1 MMHLSDS
8 LRSALLYKNGG
19 FYSDM
24 DAITL
29 KDLRFIHAI
38 FYYSIFLVSNWNN
51 DDKKVVTW
59 LSSIYH
65 LAKFASILYEFPRK
79 WDTFSISYKT
89 VWSKEYHM
97 NEKMVP
103 VSTKQSSVLRT
114 PMVTVVGEVSFYC
127 ARGKPHCGSISM
139 DQMRKEVASFKII
152 VNFKL

>member
-114 PMVTVVGEVSFYC
+114 PMVTLVVAYLTQLLKLNDNIGI
-127 ARGKPHCGSISM
+127 K
-139 DQMRKEVASFKII
+139 
-152 VNFKL
+152 NFNYSYFQFRDLTI